1 MAPRSLLEVVRCGHH
16 ELELRG
22 ELCIA
27 SLEPL
32 AAALAEI
39 DGAVTLDMT
48 DLTVHGQH
56 RPGRHPEA
64 AGSWVP

>member
-1 MAPRSLLEVVRCGHH
+1 MLEVVRCGHH

-27 SLEPL
+27 SLDPL

-39 DGAVTLDMT
+39 DGAVTLD
-48 DLTVHGQH
+48 
-56 RPGRHPEA
+56 
-64 AGSWVP
+64 